1 MFAEEISFYKLI
13 KKIGSG
19 GMGEVY
25 LAEDTRLNRR
35 VALKILPPDVAED
48 RKRLSRFLQEA
59 RLAANLNHPNIC
71 IIYEV
76 NDSTET
82 PFISMEYVE
91 GETLAHKIQNKNLD
105 LVEILEITTHI
116 ADALDE
122 AHKQGIIHRDI
133 KSANIIINQRGQ
145 AKVLDF
151 GLAKTVI
158 ENVSDEAATQAK
170 TEAGVLVGTVQ
181 YMSPEHALGKKL
193 DGRTDLWSLGVLLYE
208 MVCGETPFKGE
219 TQVGIFDEI
228 LHKEPLKPSEISE
241 NIPLDLEKI
250 ILKLLEK
257 DREFRYQT
265 ASDLRADLRRLQRK
279 SDKKIRI
286 ENKEV
291 RSSVDTIIPPTVFVE
306 TNTEENTVQNTA
318 TTILPKT
325 ERAGWKYALAGIGL
339 VGLIG
344 LIGYG
349 MFLVSGMYPSYIAS
363 FNSSKN
369 NSFQF
374 TESER
379 FTNLGNVI
387 DAKASPDGK
396 FLVYVQD
403 EGELQS
409 LWIKQIPSGSAVQ
422 IVPPSNV
429 IFQGIAISPDNTW
442 VYYDIWDKKNVGE
455 IFRISALGGAP
466 QKVIHDCM
474 PNIEISPDGKKIA
487 FIRSVDDEQ
496 ATYLMTAEIGTW
508 KETRVLIGGV
518 NLGGFGSFAWSPDG
532 NSLAVLGGKPYE
544 DGKFYLNLIEVNVT
558 TNEEKTIWKIPQE
571 LTQFGGGIVWAK
583 DKSGI
588 FLTLGE
594 ELTAYKQIWFVSY
607 PNGEVKQVTKNF
619 NNYGRLSLS
628 ADGKNLISV
637 QQDFNSNV
645 WLLNIDKPLEAS
657 KITNGKFEGLGLS
670 WTPDNRILYGSV
682 VSGSLDIWIMD
693 ADGKNKKQLTSDA
706 SAEIEPCV
714 TKNGK
719 KVVYL
724 SNQNN
729 GNWNIWTMDI
739 DGNNKKQF
747 LTEGTQ
753 GNIECS
759 KGDNSIIFLGFNKE
773 IFGMWKMP
781 LDGGE
786 AIPLPNTSSLRPAI
800 SPDAKKMAYTYWDPI
815 KKQMAQEIVSIES
828 FRNPEVIKTDQGDKY
843 IDFKSNKLPN
853 SPVVVKTNKGDESI
867 TFRTN
872 EQTIPTIDRF
882 ELPLTAVGEYAQNE
896 PSMRWT
902 IDGKNLTFIN
912 EEKGVSNIWLKLLK
926 NKEMK
931 KLTSFT
937 ENSIFRYDWNNDGK
951 RLAITR
957 YFTTN
962 DVVTIRTSN

>member
-1 MFAEEISFYKLI
+1 MFANEISFYKLI
-13 KKIGSG
+13 RKLGAG

-25 LAEDTRLNRR
+25 LAEDTRLNRK
-35 VALKILPPDVAED
+35 VALKILPADVAKD
-48 RKRLSRFLQEA
+48 RKSLSRFLQEA

-76 NDSTET
+76 NDSTEV

-91 GETLAHKIQNKNLD
+91 GETLAQKIHTKSLNQA
-105 LVEILEITTHI
+105 EILEITSQI

-133 KSANIIINQRGQ
+133 KSSNVIINQRGQ

-151 GLAKTVI
+151 GLAKTVV

-170 TEAGVLVGTVQ
+170 TEAGMLVGTVQ

-208 MVCGETPFKGE
+208 MVCGKTPFQGE

-228 LHKEPLKPSEISE
+228 LHKVPQNPSEVVE
-241 NIPLDLEKI
+241 NIPLDLEKTI
-250 ILKLLEK
+250 SKLLEK
-257 DREFRYQT
+257 DRNYRYQT
-265 ASDLRADLRRLQRK
+265 ASDLCADLRRLL
-279 SDKKIRI
+279 
-286 ENKEV
+286 
-291 RSSVDTIIPPTVFVE
+291 RSSDQQIKFDNSSVHVSTENIPPQATAFVE
-306 TNTEENTVQNTA
+306 TVTGENQAQNT
-318 TTILPKT
+318 TTNSIPNGENSRWNYVLKSLGILGAIT
-325 ERAGWKYALAGIGL
+325 
-339 VGLIG
+339 

-349 MFLVSGMYPSYIAS
+349 MFLISGMVTNYLAS
-363 FNSSKN
+363 FYPPSN
-369 NSFQF
+369 NSQKFS
-374 TESER
+374 ESER
-379 FTNLGNVI
+379 LTNLGNVI

-422 IVPPSNV
+422 IVPSANV
-429 IFQGIAISPDNTW
+429 IFQGIAISPDNSW

-455 IFRISALGGAP
+455 IFRVSALGGAP

-487 FIRSVDDEQ
+487 FIRNVDDEQ
-496 ATYLMTAEIGTW
+496 ATYLITAEIGTW
-508 KETRVLIGGV
+508 KETRVLTGGV

-532 NSLAVLGGKPYE
+532 NTLAVLGGKPSE
-544 DGKFYLNLIEVNVT
+544 DGKFYLALTEINVNA
-558 TNEEKTIWKIPQE
+558 NEEKTIWKIPQE

-594 ELTAYKQIWFVSY
+594 ELASYKQIWFVSY
-607 PNGEVKQVTKNF
+607 PDGVAKQVTKNF

-628 ADGKNLISV
+628 ADGKSLVSV
-637 QQDFNSNV
+637 QQDFSSNV
-645 WLLNIDKPLEAS
+645 WVLNVDKPLEANR
-657 KITNGKFEGLGLS
+657 ITNGKFEGLGLA
-670 WTPDNRILYGSV
+670 WTPDNKIVYGSV

-706 SAEIEPCV
+706 SVEFEPCV
-714 TKNGK
+714 TKDGK

-724 SNQNN
+724 SNKNN

-753 GNIECS
+753 GTVDCS

-773 IFGMWKMP
+773 IYGMWKMP
-781 LDGGE
+781 LEGGE
-786 AIPLPNTSSLRPAI
+786 AVPLPNTSNFRPAI

-815 KKQMAQEIVSIES
+815 KKQMAQEIVSVES
-828 FRNPEVIKTDQGDKY
+828 YKNPQLIKTENSEEY
-843 IDFKSNKLPN
+843 IIKPK
-853 SPVVVKTNKGDESI
+853 
-867 TFRTN
+867 
-872 EQTIPTIDRF
+872 EQNMPTIDRF
-882 ELPLTAVGEYAQNE
+882 ELPLTAVGENAQNE

-902 IDGKNLTFIN
+902 VDGKNLTFIN

-926 NKEMK
+926 TKELK

-937 ENSIFRYDWNNDGK
+937 ENSIFRYDWNSDGK
-951 RLAITR
+951 RIAITR
-957 YFTTN
+957 YFTTS